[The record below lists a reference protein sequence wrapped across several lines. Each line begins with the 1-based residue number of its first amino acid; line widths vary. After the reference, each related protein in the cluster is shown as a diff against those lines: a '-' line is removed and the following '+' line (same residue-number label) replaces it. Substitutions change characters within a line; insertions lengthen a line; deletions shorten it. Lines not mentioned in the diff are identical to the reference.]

1 MEPFIEE
8 SKRATFLTLNYTTQL
23 PLHAYNDREQ
33 DVISVK
39 NIAKVESRPKID
51 GRYRAGPA
59 GHLRYPRAPMGGIVK
74 LWDISG
80 KCPVQFSW

>member
-33 DVISVK
+33 GVIFVED
-39 NIAKVESRPKID
+39 IAKVESRPK
-51 GRYRAGPA
+51 RY
-59 GHLRYPRAPMGGIVK
+59 
-74 LWDISG
+74 SE
-80 KCPVQFSW
+80 